1 MQIAPIPA
9 NEAARVRLL
18 HSLAVLDTPAEEG
31 FDRATRVLAQLL
43 QVPIA
48 LVSLVDTN
56 RQWIKSKVGTELC
69 ETPRSVA
76 FCAYALESRD
86 MLVIEDSH
94 ADPRFRDNPLVTNEP
109 FLRFY
114 AGVPLSTDTGLV
126 LGTLC
131 VLDTKPRVLNAAQK
145 TAFIDLAAM
154 VERELLQRAVA
165 TDVRV
170 VNDEERKAR
179 AVVEAHFATVFQQA
193 PTGKAL
199 VNLHGQFT
207 EVNAKLCELTG
218 YSREVLLNK
227 CFADITHPDDLESDL
242 SSHAALV
249 EGSRDAYSVEKR
261 YLRQNGTW
269 VWVEVNVAMVRD
281 EQGSPLHCIA
291 DILDISSR
299 KHSEALLK
307 EHQAELEHRVEART
321 AELQRSRSALQ
332 TITDNLPILISHV
345 DRNLRYLFNNDVY
358 RQVFGTLPE
367 TLIGKHI
374 YDVLAPDLFKELEPC
389 FRRAL
394 AGERVVHEQVRYEG
408 NGDRVWAATYI
419 PDLRDGEVHGF
430 FVMSQDVTE
439 RNQMERSLRD
449 EAMRDSLT
457 GLPNRRAF
465 NEILKQSTHV
475 GAQAFALLF
484 LDMDGFKGVN
494 DAYGHDV
501 GDGLLKEVAARLKR
515 TVRKADFACRLA
527 GDEFV
532 VLAHGVNSPEIARRI
547 AQNLC
552 TAMARPF
559 VVSGITL
566 NIGASIGV
574 TLCPEG
580 GDVSPETL
588 VGQADA
594 AMYNAKRQGRSG
606 YRLAGE

>member
-9 NEAARVRLL
+9 NEAARVRML
-18 HSLAVLDTPAEEG
+18 HSLALLDTPAEEC

-56 RQWIKSKVGTELC
+56 RQWIKSRVGTELS
-69 ETPRSVA
+69 ETPRDIA

-86 MLVIEDSH
+86 MLLIEDAL
-94 ADPRFRDNPLVTNEP
+94 ADPRFYKNPLVMGEP

-114 AGVPLSTDTGLV
+114 AGVPLSTSTGLV

-131 VLDTKPRVLNAAQK
+131 ALDTSPRVLSAAQK
-145 TAFIDLAAM
+145 AAFVDLARM

-165 TDVRV
+165 TDVRK

-207 EVNAKLCELTG
+207 EVNTKLCELTG
-218 YSREVLLNK
+218 YSRSALLNK
-227 CFADITHPDDLESDL
+227 CFADITHPEDLQGDL
-242 SSHAALV
+242 SRHAALV
-249 EGSRDAYSVEKR
+249 EGTRDAYSVEKR
-261 YLRQNGTW
+261 YLRQDGSW
-269 VWVEVNVAMVRD
+269 MWVEVNVAMVRD
-281 EQGSPLHCIA
+281 DQGRPLHCIA

-299 KHSEALLK
+299 KRSEALLR
-307 EHQAELEHRVEART
+307 EHQADLEHRVQART
-321 AELQRSRSALQ
+321 AELHHSRGALQ

-358 RQVFGTLPE
+358 RQVFGIIPE
-367 TLIGKHI
+367 ALIGQRI
-374 YDVLAPDLFKELEPC
+374 QDVLAPALFRELEPY

-408 NGDRVWAATYI
+408 TGDRVWAATYI
-419 PDLRDGEVHGF
+419 PDMRDGEVHGF

-439 RNQMERSLRD
+439 RSQMERSLRD

-465 NEILKQSTHV
+465 NEMLKQSTLV

-494 DAYGHDV
+494 DAHGHDI
-501 GDGLLKEVAARLKR
+501 GDGLLKEVAARLQR

-532 VLAHGVNSPEIARRI
+532 VVAHGVNSPEIAKRI
-547 AQNLC
+547 AHNLC
-552 TAMARPF
+552 AAMARPF
-559 VVSGITL
+559 VISGITL
-566 NIGASIGV
+566 KVGASIGV

-594 AMYNAKRQGRSG
+594 AMYDAKRQGRSG
-606 YRLAGE
+606 YRLAGD